1 MKVETKYSIGDTVW
15 YEEYD
20 NDSDTFIPEELKIK
34 YIQVVN
40 WKENSFD
47 ITYFGQIVVND
58 DSNIDILYFDCP
70 FWEGLLYASK
80 EECQEVCDKKN
91 KKGSD

>member
-1 MKVETKYSIGDTVW
+1 MKVETKFSIGDTVW

-47 ITYFGQIVVND
+47 ITYFGKD
-58 DSNIDILYFDCP
+58 MY
-70 FWEGLLYASK
+70 GLLEEKLFATK
-80 EECQEVCDKKN
+80 DECQKACDEIN
-91 KKGSD
+91 KMGRR

>member
-1 MKVETKYSIGDTVW
+1 MKVETKFSIGDTVW

-47 ITYFGQIVVND
+47 ITYFGKD
-58 DSNIDILYFDCP
+58 MYGFREEILF
-70 FWEGLLYASK
+70 ATK
-80 EECQEVCDKKN
+80 EECQKSCDEKN
-91 KKGSD
+91 KMGRR

>member
-20 NDSDTFIPEELKIK
+20 NDSDTFIPASSNLIR
-34 YIQVVN
+34 IQIVN

-47 ITYFGQIVVND
+47 ITYFGKDMYGVLEEKLFATKD
-58 DSNIDILYFDCP
+58 
-70 FWEGLLYASK
+70 
-80 EECQEVCDKKN
+80 ECQESCDEKN
-91 KKGSD
+91 KMGMR